1 MCKGSYVGVVCSSI
15 IRSYIGVTT
24 SSTCKG
30 SYVGVIESVHNL
42 LPLLDCHRPV
52 QPHTLV
58 PIVGQI
64 ESCQERRERGEGK
77 GEGREGE
84 GREGSEEIELREEGC
99 EG

>member
-1 MCKGSYVGVVCSSI
+1 M
-15 IRSYIGVTT
+15 T
-24 SSTCKG
+24 SSKG

-42 LPLLDCHRPV
+42 LSLLDRHRPV

-77 GEGREGE
+77 GEGE
-84 GREGSEEIELREEGC
+84 GREGSEGSELREEGC